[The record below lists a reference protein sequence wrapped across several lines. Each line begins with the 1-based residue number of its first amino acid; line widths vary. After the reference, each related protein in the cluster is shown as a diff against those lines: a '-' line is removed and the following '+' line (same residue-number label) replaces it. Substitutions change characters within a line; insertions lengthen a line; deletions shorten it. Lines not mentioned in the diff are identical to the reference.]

1 MSDFFDT
8 DDLQD
13 MIDEINA
20 VAEGI
25 EMAPDIVKE
34 VLESYLPMWRRL
46 APISDTKTRGALRR
60 SIRVVASGGNYGISM
75 LDYGWFNLYG
85 VRPNARTPFNTL
97 SNPLAPRRQP
107 MPSLLKGNFYQYSN
121 RRFGLPA
128 TVFMPQLQ
136 SEESLSDFVDEIFNI
151 IEQRILQD

>member
-1 MSDFFDT
+1 MSQSFFDT

-25 EMAPDIVKE
+25 EMAPDIVRE
-34 VLESYLPMWRRL
+34 VLEQYLPLWRRL
-46 APISDTKTRGALRR
+46 APIDTGRLKN
-60 SIRVVASGGNYGISM
+60 SIRIVASGGNYGISM
-75 LDYGWFNLYG
+75 LNYGWFNLYG
-85 VRPNARTPFNTL
+85 VRPAARTPFNTL

-107 MPSLLKGNFYQYSN
+107 IPSLIKGDFYQYSN

-128 TVFMPQLQ
+128 TIFMPQLQ

-151 IEQRILQD
+151 IQQRILQD

>member
-8 DDLQD
+8 SDLDD
-13 MIDEINA
+13 MINEINE

-25 EMAPDIVKE
+25 EMAPDIVRQ
-34 VLESYLPMWRRL
+34 VLESYLPLWKRL

-60 SIRVVASGGNYGISM
+60 SIKIVASGGQYGISM

-85 VRPNARTPFNTL
+85 VRPNARTPFNAISVST
-97 SNPLAPRRQP
+97 PRRQP
-107 MPSLLKGNFYQYSN
+107 RPSLLKGNFYQYSN
-121 RRFGLPA
+121 RQYGLPA

-136 SEESLSDFVDEIFNI
+136 SEQSFSEFVDEIFNI
-151 IEQRILQD
+151 IEQRIIQD

>member
-1 MSDFFDT
+1 MSFFDT
-8 DDLQD
+8 DDLND
-13 MIDEINA
+13 MIDEISA

-25 EMAPDIVKE
+25 EMAPDIVRE
-34 VLESYLPMWRRL
+34 VLESYVPRWRQL
-46 APISDTKTRGALRR
+46 APIDSGRLRQ
-60 SIRVVASGGNYGISM
+60 SIRVVAQGGQYGISM
-75 LDYGWFNLYG
+75 VDYGWFNLYG
-85 VRPNARTPFNTL
+85 VRPNASTPFDAISVTT
-97 SNPLAPRRQP
+97 PRRQP
-107 MPSLLKGNFYQYSN
+107 RPSLLKGDFYQYSN

>member
-25 EMAPDIVKE
+25 EMAPDIVRE
-34 VLESYLPMWRRL
+34 VLEQYLPLWRRL
-46 APISDTKTRGALRR
+46 APIDTGRLKN
-60 SIRVVASGGNYGISM
+60 SIRIVASGGNYGISM
-75 LDYGWFNLYG
+75 LNYGWFNLYG
-85 VRPNARTPFNTL
+85 VRPTARTPFNVL

-107 MPSLLKGNFYQYSN
+107 IPSLIKGDFYQYSN

-128 TVFMPQLQ
+128 TIFMPQLQ
-136 SEESLSDFVDEIFNI
+136 SEESLSEFVDEIFNI
-151 IEQRILQD
+151 IQQRILQD

>member
-1 MSDFFDT
+1 MSQSFFDT

-25 EMAPDIVKE
+25 EMAPDIVRE
-34 VLESYLPMWRRL
+34 VLEQYLPLWRRL
-46 APISDTKTRGALRR
+46 APVDTGRLRQ
-60 SIRVVASGGNYGISM
+60 SIRIVASGGNYGISM
-75 LDYGWFNLYG
+75 LNYGWFNLYG
-85 VRPNARTPFNTL
+85 VRPAARTPFNTL

-107 MPSLLKGNFYQYSN
+107 IPSLLKGDFYQYSN

-128 TVFMPQLQ
+128 TIFMPQLQ
-136 SEESLSDFVDEIFNI
+136 SEESLSEFVDEIFNI
-151 IEQRILQD
+151 IQQRILQD

>member
-1 MSDFFDT
+1 MSQFFDT

-25 EMAPDIVKE
+25 EMAPDIVRE
-34 VLESYLPMWRRL
+34 VLEQYLPLWRRL
-46 APISDTKTRGALRR
+46 APVDTGRLRQ
-60 SIRVVASGGNYGISM
+60 SIRIVASGGNYGISM
-75 LDYGWFNLYG
+75 LNYGWFNLYG
-85 VRPNARTPFNTL
+85 VRPAARTPFNTL

-107 MPSLLKGNFYQYSN
+107 IPSLLKGDFYQYSN

-128 TVFMPQLQ
+128 TIFMPQLQ
-136 SEESLSDFVDEIFNI
+136 SEESLSEFVDEIFNI
-151 IEQRILQD
+151 IQQRILQD

>member
-1 MSDFFDT
+1 MSFFDT
-8 DDLQD
+8 DDLND
-13 MIDEINA
+13 MIDEISA

-25 EMAPDIVKE
+25 EMAPDIVRE
-34 VLESYLPMWRRL
+34 VLESYVPRWRQL
-46 APISDTKTRGALRR
+46 APIDSGRLRQ
-60 SIRVVASGGNYGISM
+60 SIRIVAQGGQYGISM
-75 LDYGWFNLYG
+75 VDYGWFNLYG
-85 VRPNARTPFNTL
+85 VRPNASTPFNAISVTT
-97 SNPLAPRRQP
+97 PRRQP
-107 MPSLLKGNFYQYSN
+107 RPSLLKGDFYQYSN

>member
-1 MSDFFDT
+1 MSQFFDT

-13 MIDEINA
+13 MIDEISA

-25 EMAPDIVKE
+25 EMAPDIVRE

-46 APISDTKTRGALRR
+46 APIDTGRLKN
-60 SIRVVASGGNYGISM
+60 SIRIVASGGNYGISM
-75 LDYGWFNLYG
+75 LNYGWFNLYG
-85 VRPNARTPFNTL
+85 VRPNARTPFNVL
-97 SNPLAPRRQP
+97 SNPLTPRRQP
-107 MPSLLKGNFYQYSN
+107 TPSLLKGGFYQYSN

-136 SEESLSDFVDEIFNI
+136 SEESLSEFVDEIFNI
-151 IEQRILQD
+151 IQQRILQD